1 MLLAIVLFTL
11 LARQLTDG
19 LVATVYIFYMFGMGM
34 TMGSLM
40 TSALTFLKDNQ
51 QTQGNAI
58 LNTLQQFAGAMGTS
72 LVSVIVAA
80 SQRQHGQ
87 LVGTKVGT
95 QEAFL
100 FLLVLIVIILL
111 TGLATLPKRAVA
123 KQ

>member
-1 MLLAIVLFTL
+1 MKKWRTGIVI
-11 LARQLTDG
+11 AVAAVA
-19 LVATVYIFYMFGMGM
+19 LVGSAT
-34 TMGSLM
+34 
-40 TSALTFLKDNQ
+40 ALTFLKDNQ

-95 QEAFL
+95 QEVFL

>member
-95 QEAFL
+95 QEVFL